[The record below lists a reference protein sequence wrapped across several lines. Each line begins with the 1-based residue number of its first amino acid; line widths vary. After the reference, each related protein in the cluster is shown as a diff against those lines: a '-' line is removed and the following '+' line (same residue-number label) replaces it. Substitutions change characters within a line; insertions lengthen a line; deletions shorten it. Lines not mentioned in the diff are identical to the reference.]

1 VSWALE
7 PEGGKVIE
15 LQPPNSKL
23 QINTNY
29 SATLFLSLHRASPLP
44 SPKRLRAGR
53 PQRKAEG
60 EGFGNQNIMVS
71 YVKWISSSKQSLWRT
86 IGLFFILMGP
96 GIITSNVDNDAGG
109 ITTYSLAGAEYGL
122 KLVWSLIPIMIA
134 LIVIQEMCAR
144 MGVVTGKGLS
154 DLIREKFGAKITFYL
169 VIGVFLT
176 NMGNVLSEFAGVAAG
191 WEVFGVNKFI
201 SVPISA
207 FLVWLMVVKGSYK
220 SVEKVFLIACVFY
233 ISYIITGVIVK
244 PDWGNVFDQFL
255 HPRLSFQPSEMT
267 MLIGIVGTTIA
278 PWMQFYLQASIV
290 EKGIKTEDY
299 KFARFD
305 VVFGA
310 IAVHIVAFFI
320 ILVCAETLFKHGV
333 KIETA
338 KDAALSLAPLA
349 GKYCTYLFAFG
360 LINAS
365 LFAASILP
373 LSTTYLICEG
383 LGWEAGIDKKFIEA
397 PQFYG
402 FYSLIIFL
410 GAGIIL
416 YPSFPLIPIM
426 YFSQVLNGMVLPF
439 ILIFMLLLIN
449 DKKLMMNY
457 TNGPVFNII
466 AWVTSIVMIA
476 LTLLL
481 IIQML

>member
-1 VSWALE
+1 MRAVT
-7 PEGGKVIE
+7 EG
-15 LQPPNSKL
+15 
-23 QINTNY
+23 
-29 SATLFLSLHRASPLP
+29 
-44 SPKRLRAGR
+44 
-53 PQRKAEG
+53 
-60 EGFGNQNIMVS
+60 IMAD
-71 YVKWISSSKQSLWRT
+71 YVKWVSSSKQSLWRT
-86 IGLFFILMGP
+86 AGLFFILMGP

-109 ITTYSLAGAEYGL
+109 ITTYSLAGAQYGL

-233 ISYIITGVIVK
+233 ISYVVTGVIVK
-244 PDWGNVFDQFL
+244 PDWGNVFEQFL
-255 HPRLSFQPSEMT
+255 HPRLSLQPSEMT
-267 MLIGIVGTTIA
+267 MLIGVVGTTIA

-338 KDAALSLAPLA
+338 KDAALSLSPLA

-383 LGWEAGIDKKFIEA
+383 LGWEAGIDKKFVEA

-416 YPSFPLIPIM
+416 YPELPSHPDHVLFTGPEWNGSSFCTHLSC
-426 YFSQVLNGMVLPF
+426 FSSST
-439 ILIFMLLLIN
+439 IR
-449 DKKLMMNY
+449 
-457 TNGPVFNII
+457 
-466 AWVTSIVMIA
+466 S
-476 LTLLL
+476 
-481 IIQML
+481 

>member
-1 VSWALE
+1 M
-7 PEGGKVIE
+7 
-15 LQPPNSKL
+15 
-23 QINTNY
+23 TN
-29 SATLFLSLHRASPLP
+29 
-44 SPKRLRAGR
+44 
-53 PQRKAEG
+53 
-60 EGFGNQNIMVS
+60 
-71 YVKWISSSKQSLWRT
+71 YVKWVSSSKRSLWRT

-122 KLVWSLIPIMIA
+122 KLIWSLIPIMIA
-134 LIVIQEMCAR
+134 LIVVQEMCAR

-169 VIGVFLT
+169 MIGVFLT

-191 WEVFGVNKFI
+191 MEVFGVNKFI
-201 SVPISA
+201 SVPASA
-207 FLVWLMVVKGSYK
+207 FLVWWMVVKGTYK
-220 SVEKVFLIACVFY
+220 SVEKAFLVACVFY
-233 ISYIITGVIVK
+233 LSYIVTGIIVK
-244 PDWGNVFDQFL
+244 PDWGNVFEQFT
-255 HPRLSFQPSEMT
+255 HPQLSFQPSEMT
-267 MLIGIVGTTIA
+267 MLIGVVGTTIA

-290 EKGIKTEDY
+290 EKGIKIEDY

-305 VVFGA
+305 VVMGA
-310 IAVHIVAFFI
+310 VVVHIVAFFI

-333 KIETA
+333 RIETA

-360 LINAS
+360 LVNAS

-373 LSTTYLICEG
+373 LSTAYLICEG
-383 LGWEAGIDKKFIEA
+383 LGWEAGIDKKFVEA

-416 YPSFPLIPIM
+416 YPNFPLIPIM

-439 ILIFMLLLIN
+439 VLIFMLLLIN
-449 DKKLMMNY
+449 DKKLMMSH
-457 TNGPVFNII
+457 TNGPIFNVI

-476 LTLLL
+476 LTLIL
-481 IIQML
+481 IVQML